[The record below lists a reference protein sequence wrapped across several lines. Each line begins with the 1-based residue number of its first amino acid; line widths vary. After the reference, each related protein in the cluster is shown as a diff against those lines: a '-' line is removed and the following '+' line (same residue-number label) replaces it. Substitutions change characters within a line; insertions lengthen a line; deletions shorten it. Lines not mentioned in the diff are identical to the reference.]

1 MIFQVRYIPRI
12 EDEVV
17 ISEYES
23 LREAEIHMEQIQMT
37 RPSVHKFH
45 YIKEV
50 NNEEKTK

>member
-1 MIFQVRYIPRI
+1 MYQVRYIPRI
-12 EDEVV
+12 ENEVV

-50 NNEEKTK
+50 NNEEKTE